1 MRVLTSMKSSC
12 FIPFFICFLG
22 YSQETKIESL
32 QLDCGMAYFR
42 KVNSMQNAS
51 IVQGPTG
58 GWYIYAP
65 AGFGVPLTN
74 LAFCDGVLFSGV
86 AIDKDSAGNIL
97 GLYDFKNGLIE
108 KIKEFTAQGTPIGIM
123 NYDQGQ
129 AHGEQKTFEIDGN
142 LRYKV
147 TYEHGI
153 EHGPFYETCYRYDAG
168 LPPCSRSGYTDNKER
183 CYIENSCS
191 YVLNFEFLSPF
202 IRLIFPHPL

>member
-1 MRVLTSMKSSC
+1 MRVITSMKSIC
-12 FIPFFICFLG
+12 FIPFFVCFLG

-51 IVQGPTG
+51 IIQGPTG
-58 GWYIYAP
+58 GWYIYAS

-86 AIDKDSAGNIL
+86 AVDRDSAGNVL
-97 GLYDFKNGLIE
+97 GLYEFKNGLIE

-123 NYDQGQ
+123 NYDRGQ
-129 AHGEQKTFEIDGN
+129 AHGEQKTFEIDGS

-153 EHGPFYETCYRYDAG
+153 EHGPFYETCYRHDAG
-168 LPPCSRSGYTDNKER
+168 LPPCFRSGYTDHKER
-183 CYIENSCS
+183 CYTENSCEE
-191 YVLNFEFLSPF
+191 FEKSFE
-202 IRLIFPHPL
+202 